1 MIIAL
6 NDEVVRMG
14 GGMLHKDVPN
24 NTLDANMGYQKHP
37 REFANSILIRNDESV

>member
-1 MIIAL
+1 MFSLSKLFYVMIIAL

-24 NTLDANMGYQKHP
+24 NTLDGQYGVSKAP
-37 REFANSILIRNDESV
+37 